1 MFDRIV
7 TTKLMAGLEHNPAVA
22 ILGPRQVGK
31 TTLAYIVAA
40 SRNSVYLDLE
50 SEEDLAKLQDPI
62 SYFNALND
70 KLVILD
76 EIQRLPEIFKTLRGI
91 IDKRRRDGNGNGQFL
106 ILGSASIDLLKQS
119 SESLAGRISYF
130 ELGVLNIL
138 EVDGE
143 LDKLWLRGGLPLS
156 FTATTDATSSKW
168 REDFI
173 RTFLERD
180 VPQFGPRIPATT
192 LRRLWTMVA
201 HLHGTIMNSSTLAS
215 SLDISSSTASRY
227 IDLLC
232 DLLLVRKLQPYYAN
246 TKKRLVKTPKIYIR
260 DSGLLHSLLN
270 IPNLDSLL
278 SYPLAGASWEGF
290 VIENILSVA
299 PSYVRPYFYRTSG
312 GAEIDLVLE
321 LEFNEVWAIEIKRST
336 SPKVSKGFY
345 EGCEDVRATKRFIVY
360 NGTETFQQSNN
371 VVAIGLSSLMT
382 VLQNQT
388 Q

>member
-1 MFDRIV
+1 
-7 TTKLMAGLEHNPAVA
+7 
-22 ILGPRQVGK
+22 
-31 TTLAYIVAA
+31 
-40 SRNSVYLDLE
+40 
-50 SEEDLAKLQDPI
+50 
-62 SYFNALND
+62 
-70 KLVILD
+70 LVILD